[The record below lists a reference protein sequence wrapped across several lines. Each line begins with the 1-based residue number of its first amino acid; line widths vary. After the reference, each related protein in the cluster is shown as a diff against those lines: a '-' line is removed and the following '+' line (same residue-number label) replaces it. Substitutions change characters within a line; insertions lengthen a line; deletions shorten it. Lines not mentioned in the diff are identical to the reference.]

1 MKKKFSISMISMMVL
16 GGSLFSMN
24 LVEAQDEEV
33 EDEASE
39 DETVEEAEDEA
50 IEDEDIEGVTE
61 DEAKEDDE
69 VVEEE
74 ESAEEAV
81 WLDDIVS
88 NNVSEI
94 EFTFVG
100 AEDAASNPNSPI
112 ATKLVGLDTDEPV
125 VRFIWDREDENLDEV
140 FEVNVSEVEPVEIEA
155 FNTDDEG
162 TTTYETNI
170 IAEFVPEDDTYYAN
184 TELYLIDGENG
195 VELLQPN
202 YAGNVEDDQQDVYM
216 NLVQTTQ
223 GDDGENANLEAL
235 DEAIIEWGNTLDQSY
250 ERYYPGNVE
259 NFSHAGTDLNTMLE
273 NAVIDGTPVNLNESG
288 NTEIVA
294 VYSATVEEESMMR
307 DITYVMTLIDDAP
320 VILVTEQMED
330 ASEIHYTGTDNED
343 LQAIFNDWV
352 EQNQ

>member
-1 MKKKFSISMISMMVL
+1 MMVL

-24 LVEAQDEEV
+24 LAEAQEEEV
-33 EDEASE
+33 EDE
-39 DETVEEAEDEA
+39 
-50 IEDEDIEGVTE
+50 VTE
-61 DEAKEDDE
+61 DE

-74 ESAEEAV
+74 EEEVAEDEVEEDVV
-81 WLDDIVS
+81 WLDDIVR
-88 NNVSEI
+88 NNVSEL

-100 AEDAASNPNSPI
+100 AEDATTNPNSPI
-112 ATKLVGLDTDEPV
+112 ATKLEGLDTDEPV
-125 VRFIWDREDENLDEV
+125 VRFIWDREDESLDEV
-140 FEVNVSEVEPVEIEA
+140 FEVNVSEVDPVEIEA
-155 FNTDDEG
+155 FNTEDEG
-162 TTTYETNI
+162 TTTYESNI

-184 TELYLIDGENG
+184 TELYLVDGENG

-202 YAGNVEDDQQDVYM
+202 YAGNVEEDQQDVYM
-216 NLVQTTQ
+216 NLVQANQ
-223 GDDGENANLEAL
+223 DDEDGENTNLEAL